1 MNIQFS
7 KYKPRT
13 DSPSKS
19 TAMVKDMT
27 TGNPLKLILLFA
39 IPLFIGNIFQQV
51 YNMVDTMVVGR
62 ALGDDAIAAIGATNS
77 LYALIV
83 NFCWALNNGYA
94 IVSTHR
100 FGAHDKKGFRQSVA
114 GMMVLDIIITA
125 LLTTLSL
132 LFLPQLMR
140 FMNTPDGIFDE
151 AYIYIAIIYGGM
163 ISTIG
168 YNMFAGILRAM
179 GNSRAPLYF
188 LIISSVLNVILDITF
203 VMGIEM
209 GLAGAALATIIAQTI
224 SAILCGGYFFK
235 NYRDMWPKKDDFHL
249 SRSMW
254 SELIS
259 TGFAM
264 AMMVTVIDLG
274 SVIYTR
280 ANNIL
285 GETIIAAH
293 AASRRLMSMMMQ
305 PLVTIASANSTFVGQ
320 NWGAGKVTRI
330 RETLKKVLLVQ
341 SAWAVIAWAIIWIFG
356 EFLVQFTTGTSDPE
370 VIRNA
375 VMSLRINFSFFIPLG
390 IIFVMRNT
398 MQAMGH
404 KTAPVLASCIELA
417 MKIISAIFLIPKLGF
432 LGTCMT
438 EPVTWV
444 FMAAFLLIVYAMQ
457 RKKLF
462 ETENA

>member
-1 MNIQFS
+1 
-7 KYKPRT
+7 
-13 DSPSKS
+13 
-19 TAMVKDMT
+19 MT

-51 YNMVDTMVVGR
+51 YNMVDTMVVGH

-83 NFCWALNNGYA
+83 NFGWALNNGYA
-94 IVSTHR
+94 IISTHR

-114 GMMVLDIIITA
+114 GMMVLDFVITA
-125 LLTTLSL
+125 ILTILSL
-132 LFLPQLMR
+132 LFLPELMH
-140 FMNTPDGIFDE
+140 FMNTPEGIFKE
-151 AYIYIAIIYGGM
+151 AYIYIAIIYAGM
-163 ISTIG
+163 ISTIA

-188 LIISSVLNVILDITF
+188 LIISSVINVILDIFF
-203 VMGIEM
+203 VMGIHM
-209 GLAGAALATIIAQTI
+209 GLAGAALATVIAQTI

-235 NYRDMWPKKDDFHL
+235 NYREMCPSKEDFHL
-249 SRSMW
+249 PKSMW
-254 SELIS
+254 ADLIS

-264 AMMVTVIDLG
+264 AAMVSVIDIG

-293 AASRRLMSMMMQ
+293 AASRRIMTMMMQ
-305 PLVTIASANSTFVGQ
+305 PLVTIASANATFVGQ
-320 NWGAGKVTRI
+320 NWGAGKLERI
-330 RETLKKVLLVQ
+330 RQTLKKVLALQ
-341 SAWAVIAWAIIWIFG
+341 TSWAVIACTIIWIFG
-356 EFLVQFTTGTSDPE
+356 EFLVKFTTGTSDPE
-370 VIRNA
+370 VIKNA
-375 VMSLRINFSFFIPLG
+375 VLSLRINFSFFIPLG

-404 KTAPVLASCIELA
+404 KTAPVIASCIELA
-417 MKIISAIFLIPKLGF
+417 MKIISAIFLIPQLGY
-432 LGTCMT
+432 LGTCST

-444 FMAAFLLIVYAMQ
+444 FMAGYLLIVYALQ
-457 RKKLF
+457 RKTMF
-462 ETENA
+462 GEMSETENRIR